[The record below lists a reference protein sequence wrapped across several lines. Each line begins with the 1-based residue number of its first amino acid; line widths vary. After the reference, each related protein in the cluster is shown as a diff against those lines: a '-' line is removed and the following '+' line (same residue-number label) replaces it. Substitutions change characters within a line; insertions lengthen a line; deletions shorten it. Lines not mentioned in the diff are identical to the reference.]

1 MDNLVQTF
9 IEENINLIDQE
20 DWDQLFYLTLDPDE
34 GLTNNDVRELISIL
48 KEAGI
53 EINEETRKEV
63 FTKYLEENIQ
73 EYMNDEETLPIVI
86 VLRKYCE
93 HTLGYSEDEAAQI
106 IDEQAEAW
114 DIELLDNFGTNP
126 PLTQR
131 LIVSRG

>member
-93 HTLGYSEDEAAQI
+93 HTLGYSEAEAALI
-106 IDEQAEAW
+106 IDEHAEAW